1 MRLSWHQ
8 HKVTNAGQVKHDVHF
23 WGDGTTQKAM
33 LHYAG
38 QRVVIGIEPD
48 NPLAPAMIYE
58 WNDVERTGRLL
69 LDALPAVPESQHND
83 QASKQR
89 AKDEKQR
96 AKKKAKAHEISALDQ
111 WVAAERA
118 RILEEMGQPLPVRP
132 APKVTGLTAGGPLK
146 AGEARHKPA
155 GMDAR
160 KKTELLFALK
170 AEGERTARG
179 RTR

>member
-96 AKKKAKAHEISALDQ
+96 PRRRRRPTKSPRLTSGSRPSAPAFLKK
-111 WVAAERA
+111 WVS
-118 RILEEMGQPLPVRP
+118 PCPC
-132 APKVTGLTAGGPLK
+132 GPRLK
-146 AGEARHKPA
+146 
-155 GMDAR
+155 
-160 KKTELLFALK
+160 
-170 AEGERTARG
+170 
-179 RTR
+179 